1 MSYLEGALPSK
12 EELLNM
18 AAELGGEEAVAEPVE
33 AALDSGGLKNVLVDV
48 DPNELNEPARI
59 GLINGIVN
67 HLEKQGEV

>member
-1 MSYLEGALPSK
+1 MNYLEKALPSK

-18 AAELGGEEAVAEPVE
+18 AAELGGEEAVAESTE

-48 DPNELNEPARI
+48 DPNELNESARV
-59 GLINGIVN
+59 GFINGIVN